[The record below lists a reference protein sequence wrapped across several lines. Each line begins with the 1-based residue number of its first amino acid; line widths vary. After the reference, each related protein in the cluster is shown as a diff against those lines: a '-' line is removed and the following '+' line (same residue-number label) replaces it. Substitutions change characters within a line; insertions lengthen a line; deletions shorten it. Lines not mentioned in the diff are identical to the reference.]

1 MLDFN
6 GQVVIVTGSGS
17 PKGIGKTIAL
27 TFAGQGAT
35 VVVADMNSEGV
46 KASVA
51 DIEAAGGK
59 AFGITVDITSPESVQ
74 SMADTVMDRFGR
86 IDVLVNNAGRS
97 KIGLLMDMSVEE
109 ISDLINT
116 NLMGAIYLSKLA
128 VNNMLKNGGNIINI
142 SSVWGEAGAS
152 CEVVYSATKGG
163 LNLFT
168 KALAKEVASF
178 NIRVNAV
185 APGVI
190 NTEMNNVF
198 DSEEKEALKAEIP
211 MMRFGEAHE
220 VARVVSFLCDDKC
233 KYLTGQIIRIDGGFI

>member
-1 MLDFN
+1 MNLS
-6 GQVVIVTGSGS
+6 GKVILVTGASR
-17 PKGIGKTIAL
+17 GIGRAIATELASKGATIAINYSKDDEGAKATL
-27 TFAGQGAT
+27 ENVFESGGYGKLFKKDISNYDNCKELMDEVIGTF
-35 VVVADMNSEGV
+35 
-46 KASVA
+46 
-51 DIEAAGGK
+51 GK
-59 AFGITVDITSPESVQ
+59 L
-74 SMADTVMDRFGR
+74 
-86 IDVLVNNAGRS
+86 DVLVNNAGRS

-198 DSEEKEALKAEIP
+198 DSEEKEVLKAEIP